1 MYEKKQILERA
12 DNYDILKLSYW
23 YILQLSLLWYCF
35 HPHKEVIFSRYAA
48 QSLICTLPP
57 VMSAARGGGGVWRA
71 GGGGA

>member
-35 HPHKEVIFSRYAA
+35 HPHKEVIFHDMR
-48 QSLICTLPP
+48 LNH
-57 VMSAARGGGGVWRA
+57 
-71 GGGGA
+71 